1 MLLKLFEHEQ
11 GKKQSLS
18 KRKEIKIDSSSGF
31 RAQIEILPIDQM
43 DFSKKDVAGV
53 IFQYPD
59 TTGNIYDPSN
69 FIARAKEH
77 GV

>member
-1 MLLKLFEHEQ
+1 
-11 GKKQSLS
+11 
-18 KRKEIKIDSSSGF
+18 
-31 RAQIEILPIDQM
+31 M

-59 TTGNIYDPSN
+59 TTGNIYDPSS

-77 GV
+77 GVWIKLVFFSRI

>member
-1 MLLKLFEHEQ
+1 
-11 GKKQSLS
+11 
-18 KRKEIKIDSSSGF
+18 
-31 RAQIEILPIDQM
+31 M

-59 TTGNIYDPSN
+59 TTGNVSDPSGL
-69 FIARAKEH
+69 IARAKEH

>member
-1 MLLKLFEHEQ
+1 
-11 GKKQSLS
+11 
-18 KRKEIKIDSSSGF
+18 
-31 RAQIEILPIDQM
+31 M

-59 TTGNIYDPSN
+59 TTGNIYDPSS

-77 GV
+77 GVWIKLLFFLVSNHQYLRLLSYVVQIFLLFAF